1 MKKTRHIPN
10 QIINKLRKVE
20 TARANGPTIADAVR
34 NIGVT
39 EQTYYRWKHKCGMM
53 DREQLQRQGPREGE
67 QATQEACRRSLP
79 RQGYSYGG
87 A

>member
-39 EQTYYRWKHKCGMM
+39 EQTYY
-53 DREQLQRQGPREGE
+53 
-67 QATQEACRRSLP
+67 
-79 RQGYSYGG
+79 
-87 A
+87 